1 MKTGNLKTGLM
12 KYLLLVLPINKERYH
27 YLGILKVIFGLNSV
41 FTVKKKEV
49 EYLKRILWNIFTNKK
64 VC

>member
-1 MKTGNLKTGLM
+1 M

-27 YLGILKVIFGLNSV
+27 YLGIFKLIFGLNSV
-41 FTVKKKEV
+41 FTVKRSEV
-49 EYLKRILWNIFTNKK
+49 EHLKRILWNIFTNKK